1 MIFFAPILSKVGVIL
16 FVMKHVLLTAMVL
29 GVGISSA
36 LSQEIIQEILEAPDT
51 AVAVPVI
58 PVNPAPAPAPVVA
71 VPQSASQ
78 IQMSFA
84 PVVKQVAP
92 AVVNIYTRRVVTGR
106 AVNPFMADPFFAP
119 FFQDF
124 SPLRQRVENSL
135 GSGFIVSEDGLLVT
149 NAHVVDGAEEIVVI
163 LNDGREFEAKAV
175 LSDKPSDIALLRID
189 TKGQKLPTTSLA
201 PSESL
206 EVGDLV
212 LAIGN
217 PFGVGQTVT
226 SGIVSALARSNTDI
240 NDYDFFIQ
248 TDAAINPGNSGG
260 PLVRMDGKVI
270 GVNSAIY
277 SRSGG
282 SLGIGFA
289 IPSEMLQAVIA
300 AEGSEHAKSRSG
312 VIRPWLGFT
321 AQNVTADI
329 ASSLGMERPQGALVI
344 NVLEKG
350 PADKAG
356 LKQGD
361 VILSINGREVKN
373 GDELRFRI
381 ATIALGETAEIEVQR
396 GQSKQ
401 ILIFTA
407 SPPPEMPARDPVTV
421 SGNNPLAGATL
432 VNVSPAVIEDL
443 GLRGMT
449 DGVVVQDVKAGT
461 PAERFGLRAG
471 DGIVAVG
478 NHRVGETSRVQSI
491 IDKADTRRGWAITL
505 RRGGRDQTLI
515 VR

>member
-1 MIFFAPILSKVGVIL
+1 MT
-16 FVMKHVLLTAMVL
+16 MKHFLLTAMVL
-29 GVGISSA
+29 GVGISPA
-36 LSQEIIQEILEAPDT
+36 FSQDIIQEILEAPNT
-51 AVAVPVI
+51 EMAVPVMQ
-58 PVNPAPAPAPVVA
+58 VNPAPVQV
-71 VPQSASQ
+71 VPQSATQ
-78 IQMSFA
+78 MQMSFA

-163 LNDGREFEAKAV
+163 LNDGREFEARAV
-175 LSDKPSDIALLRID
+175 LSDKPSDLALLRID

-201 PSESL
+201 PSEEL

-300 AEGSEHAKSRSG
+300 AENSGNATSRSG
-312 VIRPWLGFT
+312 VIRPWLGFM
-321 AQNVTADI
+321 AQNVTSDI
-329 ASSLGMERPQGALVI
+329 AASLGMTHPKGALVTQ
-344 NVLEKG
+344 VQDKG

-361 VILSINGREVKN
+361 IIIAINERDIRNAE
-373 GDELRFRI
+373 ELRFRI
-381 ATIALGETAEIEVQR
+381 ATIALGDTAQLSVQR
-396 GQSKQ
+396 GQNKH
-401 ILIFTA
+401 ILNFTA
-407 SPPPEMPARDPVTV
+407 SPPPELPARDPVSV
-421 SGNNPLAGATL
+421 SGNNPLSGATL

-443 GLRGMT
+443 GLRGMN
-449 DGVVVQDVKAGT
+449 DGVVVQEVKPGS
-461 PAERFGLRAG
+461 PAERIGLRAG
-471 DGIVAVG
+471 DGIIAIG
-478 NHRVGETSRVQSI
+478 NHRVGETRRIQSI
-491 IDKADTRRGWAITL
+491 IEKTDSRRGWAITL